1 MEQAIGKKFNF
12 FSLVRFAFPTIC
24 MMVFFSL
31 YTVIDGIFVSRYV
44 GEDALAAVNIV
55 YPMINITIGL
65 AIMFATGGCA
75 IVAKTMGEGNLP
87 LAKQRFSSII
97 AVATAF
103 GIGLAAIS
111 LLFLTP
117 CITFLGATPVLLQY
131 CYDYAQ
137 IMMAFAPVM
146 ILKLLFDYFFVAAG
160 KPSFGFYNALLGG
173 ITNIALDW
181 LLIAYFDFGI
191 KGAAWATV
199 IGYALP
205 AAMGLFYFGFGKNPL
220 RFSKFAIETNVLL
233 KTCSNGSS
241 EMVTQLSLG
250 LTTYLFNILMLR
262 YIGEAG
268 VTAIT
273 IVLYAEFLLTAIF
286 LGFSSGVA
294 PIISYHYGSA
304 NREELKKILRNCYK
318 FILLLSGISFAFAQG
333 YAEPLILIFTG
344 ADSAVYPIALRGF
357 RLFAFSFLF
366 VGFTILSSSVF
377 TAFSN
382 GKTSALI
389 SFMRNCALLVFY
401 MLLLPMIFKLDGIW
415 LAVPITDATAIFVSA
430 YFIRK
435 YRIFHGY
442 I

>member
-1 MEQAIGKKFNF
+1 MEQTIGKKFTF

-55 YPMINITIGL
+55 YPMMNITIGL

-87 LAKQRFSSII
+87 LAKQRFSSIF
-97 AVATAF
+97 AVATVF
-103 GIGLAAIS
+103 GVGAAILS

-117 CITFLGATPVLLQY
+117 CITFLGATPALLQY

-173 ITNIALDW
+173 VTNIVLDW

-199 IGYALP
+199 IGYAIP
-205 AAMGLFYFGFGKNPL
+205 AAMGLFYFSLGKNTL
-220 RFSKFAIETNVLL
+220 QFSKFNIETRILV
-233 KTCSNGSS
+233 KACSNGSS

-250 LTTYLFNILMLR
+250 LTTYLFNLLMLK

-294 PIISYHYGSA
+294 PVISYHYGSA
-304 NREELKKILRNCYK
+304 NRNELKKILRNCYK
-318 FILLLSGISFAFAQG
+318 FIFILSIVSFLCAQW
-333 YAEPLILIFTG
+333 YADPLISIFTG
-344 ADSAVYPIALRGF
+344 SDSAVYPIARSGF
-357 RLFAFSFLF
+357 QLFAFSFLF
-366 VGFTILSSSVF
+366 VGITILSSAVF

-382 GKTSALI
+382 GKISALI
-389 SFMRNCALLVFY
+389 SFMRNCSLLVFF
-401 MLLLPMIFKLDGIW
+401 MLLLPFLFGLNGIW
-415 LAVPITDATAIFVSA
+415 LAVPVTDATAIFISA

-435 YRIFHGY
+435 YRVLHGY